1 MFSILREF
9 LGSRLFQSDEEVTD
23 GVRTWLNE
31 LAAEVYDEGVE
42 KLDPGCDNYLN
53 VGGAFVENS
62 LGSIVVIYLVYFNFY
77 FVYFS
82 L

>member
-1 MFSILREF
+1 M
-9 LGSRLFQSDEEVTD
+9 GSRLFQSDEEVTD
-23 GVRTWLNE
+23 GVRTWLNGQ
-31 LAAEVYDEGVE
+31 AAEVYDEGVE
-42 KLDPGCDNYLN
+42 KFDPGCDNYRN